1 MLGKLLLLV
10 AILVAAWVVWRYLKA
25 SAEQRRARRD
35 TPLVEDMV
43 RCLHCGMHVPRT
55 EAVPGPG
62 GAGAYCCDEHRRLGP
77 R

>member
-10 AILVAAWVVWRYLKA
+10 AILVAVWVVWRYLKA
-25 SAEQRRARRD
+25 SAEQRRARQPP
-35 TPLVEDMV
+35 PLVEDMV
-43 RCLHCGMHVPRT
+43 CCLRCGMHVPRT
-55 EAVPGPG
+55 EAVADPG